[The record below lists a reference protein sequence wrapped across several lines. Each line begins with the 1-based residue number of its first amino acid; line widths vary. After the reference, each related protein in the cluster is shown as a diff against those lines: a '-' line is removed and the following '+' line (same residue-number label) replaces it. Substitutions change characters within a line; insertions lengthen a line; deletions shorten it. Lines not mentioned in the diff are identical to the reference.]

1 MTTYYEMAEKLEK
14 EKVMEDN
21 KEYVELKTMP
31 EEIKE
36 YTLRDSVVNLL
47 KIKSLVTLLLTAAFV
62 YLSITG
68 VVSGEQFIII
78 FTTVVVF
85 YFGIQS
91 TKESK

>member
-1 MTTYYEMAEKLEK
+1 
-14 EKVMEDN
+14 MEDN

>member
-1 MTTYYEMAEKLEK
+1 M
-14 EKVMEDN
+14 
-21 KEYVELKTMP
+21 

-36 YTLRDSVVNLL
+36 YTIKDSIINLL